1 MVDWES
7 GKLRAMVELVAAVA
21 VLVGLIFVG
30 LELRQNTDAVQAATL
45 QSQTD
50 ASTEF
55 LQLIAA
61 DADLAR
67 IVFQA
72 RGGGGQLSELDSFR
86 NFMLVRARWI
96 RIHNAYLQWQRGTLS
111 EDDWKTIES
120 RICGS
125 DLDGPAPYSSTWE
138 DHRST
143 LSDGFVSFVEDC
155 WSASQWPKKR

>member
-1 MVDWES
+1 MTDWES
-7 GKLRAMVELVAAVA
+7 GKLRALVELIAAVA

-67 IVFQA
+67 IFLQA
-72 RGGGGQLSELDSFR
+72 RKDESQLNELDSFR
-86 NFMLVRARWI
+86 NNMMVRARWV
-96 RIHNAYLQWQRGTLS
+96 RMHNAYLQWQRGTLS
-111 EDDWKTIES
+111 EDDWTTIES

-125 DLDGPAPYSSTWE
+125 NSNGPAPYSSTWD
-138 DHRST
+138 DHRNT
-143 LSDGFVSFVEDC
+143 LSDHFVNFVEDC
-155 WSASQWPKKR
+155 WNASR